1 MTPDEKRRRAGA
13 FAWYHTVDLG
23 DGVTTPGQY
32 DHRNVLHHYGLPSD
46 LTGKTV
52 LDVGP
57 AHGFFAFESESRGA
71 ARVVTAE
78 LPAWSAHDASPSL
91 KARFAS
97 EGVDERNEDY
107 LRGALAFAI
116 AARDSQ
122 VEQVFCHVNDLDPD
136 IHGTFDLVFCGSVL
150 LHVSDPLRA
159 LYAVRTV
166 TDGTAILATT
176 IDPSRV
182 GRRTPR
188 ARFFGRNEGQTF
200 WAPNMACLES
210 WARAAG
216 FTSATRVSEFRLR
229 SVDGVFDEPHGVVHA
244 STR

>member
-1 MTPDEKRRRAGA
+1 MTPDEKRRRAEA

-23 DGVTTPGQY
+23 DGVTTAGQY
-32 DHRNVLHHYGLPSD
+32 DHRRVLHHYGLPAD

-52 LDVGP
+52 LDVGA
-57 AHGFFAFESESRGA
+57 AHGFFAFEFERRGA
-71 ARVVTAE
+71 VRVVTAE
-78 LPAWSAHDASPSL
+78 LPSWSAHDASPSL
-91 KARFAS
+91 KADFDR
-97 EGVDERNEDY
+97 EGLDEHNVDY
-107 LRGALAFAI
+107 LHGALAFAI
-116 AARDSQ
+116 AARDSK
-122 VEQVFCHVNDLDPD
+122 VEQVFCHVDDLDPD
-136 IHGTFDLVFCGSVL
+136 IHGRFDIVFCGSL
-150 LHVSDPLRA
+150 LIHVTDPLRA
-159 LYAVRTV
+159 LYAIRAV

-176 IDPSRV
+176 IDPSRF

-216 FTSATRVSEFRLR
+216 FASTTRVSQFRLR

-244 STR
+244 LTR